1 MVPLKSDSSSSII
14 SLKRLS
20 INLLSAGFKLKAMI
34 LMFAVFSFSACSS
47 DESQPEST
55 TESHHPEMHRA
66 MNNFPNFDLQG
77 HRGARGLLPENTIPS
92 LLIALDY
99 PITTLEF
106 DVVVSADSQ
115 IVLSHEPWFHH
126 HISTDPDGNAVT
138 PEEAPNHNMFRMTY
152 EEITRFDVGKRGHVN
167 FPEQQ
172 PMEAVKP
179 LMKEAIQAV
188 EEHISESGRAQ
199 VFYNIETK
207 SRPEWDNVYHPE
219 PMHFAQL
226 LYDELRELDMLDRV
240 FIQSFDVRTLQAMR
254 EIDDTIPLVLLVE
267 NRQGYDWNI
276 EQLGFIPQIYSPSFT
291 LIDETTVERVKADGM
306 KLVPWTL
313 NEKDDMRR
321 LVELGVDGIITDY
334 PNSAA
339 ELDEIISRLE

>member
-1 MVPLKSDSSSSII
+1 MISGSS
-14 SLKRLS
+14 
-20 INLLSAGFKLKAMI
+20 NLKAMALLLI
-34 LMFAVFSFSACSS
+34 VFGVSACSS
-47 DESQPEST
+47 DDSQSDAT
-55 TESHHPEMHRA
+55 TEFHHPEMHRA

-92 LLIALDY
+92 LLVALDY

-115 IVLSHEPWFHH
+115 IVISHEPWFHH
-126 HISTDPDGNAVT
+126 HISTGPDGNAIT
-138 PEEAPNHNMFRMTY
+138 PEEAPNHNIFRMTY
-152 EEITRFDVGKRGHVN
+152 EETTRFDVGKRGHVN

-179 LMKEAIQAV
+179 LMKDAIRAV
-188 EEHISESGRAQ
+188 EEHISETGRAS

-219 PMHFAQL
+219 PKDFVQL
-226 LYDELRELDMLDRV
+226 QYDELRELDLLDRV

-254 EIDDTIPLVLLVE
+254 EIDETMPLVLLVE
-267 NRQGYDWNI
+267 NRHGYDWNI
-276 EQLGFIPQIYSPSFT
+276 EQLGFTPQIYSPSFT
-291 LIDETTVERVKADGM
+291 LIDETTVDRVKADGM

-313 NEKDDMRR
+313 NEKDDMLR
-321 LVELGVDGIITDY
+321 LVEMGVDGIITDY
-334 PNSAA
+334 PNRAS
-339 ELDEIISRLE
+339 ELDEITSRLEK